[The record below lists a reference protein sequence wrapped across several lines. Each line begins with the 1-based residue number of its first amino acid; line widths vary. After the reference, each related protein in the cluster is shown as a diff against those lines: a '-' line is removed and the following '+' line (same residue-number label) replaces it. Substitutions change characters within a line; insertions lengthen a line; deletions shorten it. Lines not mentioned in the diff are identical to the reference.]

1 MTRLPNPPKVLL
13 NGLTIDEQRKVIRL
27 ALEVV
32 YELGKGNEW
41 AAFEI
46 FETAGLDIESRIA
59 FGSLLNSQQGA
70 VMASLG
76 SAAVDVKE
84 RRD

>member
-1 MTRLPNPPKVLL
+1 M
-13 NGLTIDEQRKVIRL
+13 IIL
-27 ALEVV
+27 ALQVV

-41 AAFEI
+41 GAYEMFEM
-46 FETAGLDIESRIA
+46 ANLDLEERIA

-76 SAAVDVKE
+76 QAA
-84 RRD
+84 R